1 MAKNNVGSLYYEI
14 LLSPDG
20 YKKGA
25 AKIRKED
32 ADLASYLKRS
42 AKDTLSEK
50 DKIRAEAERAS
61 KANWRQNAGDP
72 KRRAE
77 ISKLIVEDAK
87 RRIKAVEVLEEKA
100 RADKLLADKRAQQ
113 KKKESIIEGMKKL
126 IAKQKVIDDKAR
138 DEKRKA
144 DEKAAR
150 NAPRTGMA
158 GMFDKFQG
166 IAGKIGTVTMAVWPL
181 VQVFKALGSAVGV
194 AASAFMGL
202 MSIVDKFKMQSLKI
216 AKFLK
221 GDIKTAEKLT
231 SQVEDYAIATSLSV
245 EAGLDMAASL
255 LVLGVNADHVAIRLK
270 QFNSVAMGDAEMFK
284 RVAKAYTDV
293 LGAGVLK
300 ATELRQFTES
310 GAPINE
316 ALEKLLRAEGR
327 FTGNIQQMV
336 SERLITSRD
345 VGKALDI
352 MGEKFKGL
360 DTAALNT
367 VAGQIENI
375 QEEFVKILR
384 HSDLAGEMNEL
395 VVDILKNFGKLASTA
410 INAFSKME
418 VETGIFT
425 EGLWAINEAM
435 KAVQQSM
442 LGLMRMRSLLA
453 TGNMYTYE
461 QEFKML
467 EKIAKQNED
476 TAEKSARKDAD
487 KAEAKAA
494 RDKKAAEAQES
505 YEKALAELQDK
516 RNDAQKKYDEWR
528 KANNLDNMSEMQ
540 QRNLNDAYYYSQA
553 EAASKA
559 SEEGKAA
566 EAKSD
571 AERQAKIIE
580 NALNTALPQ
589 DAFKQNSVE
598 EFRYLQA
605 QRKQAER
612 DRREEERYEQK
623 REEDKAN
630 AKLIADSIEN
640 INFTNTAETAI

>member
-181 VQVFKALGSAVGV
+181 VQVFKALGSVVGV

-384 HSDLAGEMNEL
+384 HSDLAGGMNEL

-425 EGLWAINEAM
+425 EGLWATNEAM

-467 EKIAKQNED
+467 GKIAKQNED
-476 TAEKSARKDAD
+476 TTEKSARKDAD

-494 RDKKAAEAQES
+494 RDKKAAESQES

-516 RNDAQKKYDEWR
+516 RNEAQKKYDEWR

-612 DRREEERYEQK
+612 DRRENERYEEKK
-623 REEDKAN
+623 RLDREN
-630 AKLIADSIEN
+630 AELIAKSFESIDY
-640 INFTNTAETAI
+640 TNTAETAI

>member
-144 DEKAAR
+144 DKKAAR

>member
-384 HSDLAGEMNEL
+384 HSDLAGGMNEL

-467 EKIAKQNED
+467 GKIAKQNED
-476 TAEKSARKDAD
+476 TTEKSARKDAD

-612 DRREEERYEQK
+612 DRRENERYEEKK
-623 REEDKAN
+623 RLDREN
-630 AKLIADSIEN
+630 AELIAKSFESIDY
-640 INFTNTAETAI
+640 TNTAETAI

>member
-384 HSDLAGEMNEL
+384 HSDLAGGMNEL

-425 EGLWAINEAM
+425 EGLWATNEAM

-467 EKIAKQNED
+467 GKIAKQNED
-476 TAEKSARKDAD
+476 TTEKSARKDAD

-612 DRREEERYEQK
+612 DRRENERYEEKK
-623 REEDKAN
+623 RLDREN
-630 AKLIADSIEN
+630 AELIAKSFESIDY
-640 INFTNTAETAI
+640 TNTAETAI

>member
-144 DEKAAR
+144 DKKAAR

-181 VQVFKALGSAVGV
+181 VQVFKALDSAVGV

-384 HSDLAGEMNEL
+384 HSDLAGEMNKL

>member
-32 ADLASYLKRS
+32 SDLSRHLTKS
-42 AKDTLSEK
+42 AKENLSEK
-50 DKIRAEAERAS
+50 EKIRADAERAS
-61 KANWRQNAGDP
+61 KINWQRNAGDP
-72 KRRAE
+72 RKRAA

-87 RRIKAVEVLEEKA
+87 RRIKAVEALESRA
-100 RADKLLADKRAQQ
+100 RIDKLLADRRAQQ
-113 KKKESIIEGMKKL
+113 KRKELIIEGMKNL
-126 IAKQKVIDDKAR
+126 ISKQEAIEYEAR
-138 DEKRKA
+138 EQRRKA

-158 GMFDKFQG
+158 GMFDEFQG

-181 VQVFKALGSAVGV
+181 VQVFKSLGRVVGV

-202 MSIVDKFKMQSLKI
+202 MSIVDKFKMQSVKI
-216 AKFLK
+216 AKFLE

-284 RVAKAYTDV
+284 RISKAYTDV

-316 ALEKLLRAEGR
+316 ALENLLRAEGR
-327 FTGNIQQMV
+327 FTGNVQQMV
-336 SERLITSRD
+336 SDRLITARD
-345 VGKALDI
+345 IGKALDI

-384 HSDLAGEMNEL
+384 HSDLAGEMNKL
-395 VVDILKNFGKLASTA
+395 VVEILKNFGELASTA
-410 INAFSKME
+410 IKAFREME
-418 VETGIFT
+418 VETAIFT

-435 KAVQQSM
+435 KTVQQSM
-442 LGLMRMRSLLA
+442 LGVMRIRSLLD

-467 EKIAKQNED
+467 EKVAKQNND
-476 TAEKSARKDAD
+476 VAEKSARRDAD
-487 KAEAKAA
+487 KAEAKSA
-494 RDKKAAEAQES
+494 REKKAAEVQQS
-505 YEKALAELQDK
+505 YEKALTALQDR
-516 RNDAQKKYDEWR
+516 RNESQKKYDEWR
-528 KANNLDNMSEMQ
+528 KANSLDAMSELQ

-553 EAASKA
+553 EAANK
-559 SEEGKAA
+559 EKQERAA
-566 EAKSD
+566 DDAKSD
-571 AERQAKIIE
+571 AERAAKKIE
-580 NALNTALPQ
+580 SALNTALPQ

-598 EFRYLQA
+598 EFRYMLA

-612 DRREEERYEQK
+612 DAKEEQRYEEK
-623 REEDKAN
+623 KELDRAN
-630 AKLIADSIEN
+630 AELIADSFKEID
-640 INFTNTAETAI
+640 FSNTAETAI